1 MVDLKILKKT
11 TEKVNKSVHGLRRLC
26 VEIYKITNKVNPE
39 FMNNIFEVKEDK
51 RLVKEQYILNLETPK
66 WNQVTFGA
74 KSLKVNGLKIK
85 NSLSFN
91 IKSSENL
98 IIFKG
103 LIKNWNSDL
112 FSCTVC
118 TK

>member
-1 MVDLKILKKT
+1 M
-11 TEKVNKSVHGLRRLC
+11 NKSVHGLRRLC
-26 VEIYKITNKVNPE
+26 VEIYKTTNKVNPE

-51 RLVKEQYILNLETPK
+51 RLVKEEYILNFETPK

-74 KSLKVNGLKIK
+74 KILKVNGLKIK

-103 LIKNWNSDL
+103 LIKNWNS
-112 FSCTVC
+112 V
-118 TK
+118 